1 MKFIVPWA
9 FVLLVFIIAWW
20 MRIEYIEP
28 QALSI
33 VCESGVEDWSCMMRK
48 QLMAIF
54 YDNAVGYWVLGLGL
68 VAFTLG
74 SGAIGLLCAVIG
86 MTALVIH
93 GGKHTGVEY
102 SSLGFV
108 LGFLTLAR
116 AQFEKC
122 RHQN

>member
-1 MKFIVPWA
+1 MKLIIPWS
-9 FVLLVFIIAWW
+9 LIILVFIIAWL

-33 VCESGVEDWSCMMRK
+33 VCESGVVDWPCLMRK
-48 QLMAIF
+48 NLMAIF
-54 YDNAVGYWVLGLGL
+54 YDNAVGYLVLGLGL
-68 VAFTLG
+68 LALVLR
-74 SGAIGLLCAVIG
+74 SGVIGLLCAVIG

-116 AQFEKC
+116 AQFQKC
-122 RHQN
+122 RN

>member
-1 MKFIVPWA
+1 MKLIIPWS
-9 FVLLVFIIAWW
+9 LIILVFIIAWL

-33 VCESGVEDWSCMMRK
+33 VCESGVVDWPCLMRK
-48 QLMAIF
+48 NLMAIF
-54 YDNAVGYWVLGLGL
+54 YDNAVGYLVLGLGL
-68 VAFTLG
+68 LALVLR
-74 SGAIGLLCAVIG
+74 SGVIGLLCAVIG

-108 LGFLTLAR
+108 VGFLTLAR
-116 AQFEKC
+116 AQFQKC
-122 RHQN
+122 RN

>member
-1 MKFIVPWA
+1 MKLIIPWILI
-9 FVLLVFIIAWW
+9 LLVFIIAWW

-33 VCESGVEDWSCMMRK
+33 VCESGAVDWPCLMRK
-48 QLMAIF
+48 NLMAIF
-54 YDNAVGYWVLGLGL
+54 YDNAVGYLVLGLGL
-68 VAFTLG
+68 VALMLR

-116 AQFEKC
+116 AQFQKC
-122 RHQN
+122 RN

>member
-1 MKFIVPWA
+1 MKLIIPWILI
-9 FVLLVFIIAWW
+9 LLVFIIAWW

-33 VCESGVEDWSCMMRK
+33 VCESGVVDWPCLMRK
-48 QLMAIF
+48 NLMAIF
-54 YDNAVGYWVLGLGL
+54 YDNAVGYLVLGLGL
-68 VAFTLG
+68 LALVLR
-74 SGAIGLLCAVIG
+74 SGVIGLLCAVIG

-108 LGFLTLAR
+108 VGFLTLAR
-116 AQFEKC
+116 AQFQKC
-122 RHQN
+122 RN

>member
-1 MKFIVPWA
+1 MKLIIPWILI
-9 FVLLVFIIAWW
+9 LLVFIIAWW

-28 QALSI
+28 QELSI
-33 VCESGVEDWSCMMRK
+33 VCESGIVDWPCLMRK
-48 QLMAIF
+48 NLMAIF
-54 YDNAVGYWVLGLGL
+54 YDNTVGYLVFGLGL
-68 VAFTLG
+68 VALKLR

-116 AQFEKC
+116 AQFQKC
-122 RHQN
+122 RN

>member
-1 MKFIVPWA
+1 MKLITPWS
-9 FVLLVFIIAWW
+9 LLVLIFIIAWW

-28 QALSI
+28 QQLSI
-33 VCESGVEDWSCMMRK
+33 VCESGILDWPCLMRK
-48 QLMAIF
+48 NLMAIF
-54 YDNAVGYWVLGLGL
+54 YDNAVGYLVFGLGL
-68 VAFTLG
+68 VALTLR

-116 AQFEKC
+116 AQFQKC
-122 RHQN
+122 RNQN

>member
-1 MKFIVPWA
+1 MKFFIPWA
-9 FVLLVFIIAWW
+9 LVLLVFIIAWW

-33 VCESGVEDWSCMMRK
+33 VCESGMDNWSCMMRK
-48 QLMAIF
+48 NLMAIF

-68 VAFTLG
+68 VALTLG

-93 GGKHTGVEY
+93 GGKHTGIEY

-116 AQFEKC
+116 AQFQKC
-122 RHQN
+122 RNQN

>member
-1 MKFIVPWA
+1 MKLIIPWILI
-9 FVLLVFIIAWW
+9 LLVFIIAWW

-28 QALSI
+28 QELSI
-33 VCESGVEDWSCMMRK
+33 VCESGIVDWPCLMRK
-48 QLMAIF
+48 NLMAIF
-54 YDNAVGYWVLGLGL
+54 YDNAVGYLVLGLGL
-68 VAFTLG
+68 VALKLR

-116 AQFEKC
+116 AQFQKC
-122 RHQN
+122 RN